1 MMCKQNRWKIT
12 QQDEAKA
19 LQGVLSDERFKITYN
34 IQDGG
39 NFSSLSQFLEESPLK
54 FRHTVEAIVDA
65 LQDFPVF
72 SNGYEIDFSS
82 FNGLKNHFETAAKVD
97 LTGSCEGISLT
108 AQQVKTIL
116 SSSDISSYDK
126 DMIFIGSRLFNII
139 DPEESAKIFENL
151 LLKDSGCI
159 LNEKY
164 YFASDSLYCNF
175 NLLTKDMYESLMSN
189 YETSN
194 AGGYGDLLL
203 SSAACPRTKDWVKKD
218 YFSSILEDVNFPK
231 WLADE
236 MPLLQEAQHDLFGE

>member
-1 MMCKQNRWKIT
+1 MQKRKIT

-19 LQGVLSDERFKITYN
+19 LQGYLSDERFKITYN
-34 IQDGG
+34 IQNGG
-39 NFSSLSQFLEESPLK
+39 NFSSLSQFLEESPMT
-54 FRHTVEAIVDA
+54 FEDTIGAIENILDDI
-65 LQDFPVF
+65 LF
-72 SNGYEIDFSS
+72 NGYEIDFSS
-82 FNGLKNHFETAAKVD
+82 FNGLKNHFETTAKVD
-97 LTGSCEGISLT
+97 LTGSYEGISLT

-175 NLLTKDMYESLMSN
+175 NLLTQDMYESLMSN

-194 AGGYGDLLL
+194 ADGYGDLLL
-203 SSAACPRTKDWVKKD
+203 SSAACPRTKDWVKKG

>member
-1 MMCKQNRWKIT
+1 MQKRKIT

-54 FRHTVEAIVDA
+54 FRHTVEVIVDA
-65 LQDFPVF
+65 LHDFPVF

-108 AQQVKTIL
+108 AQQIKTIL
-116 SSSDISSYDK
+116 SSEVLPYCDKSS
-126 DMIFIGSRLFNII
+126 IFTSMKLCNIL
-139 DPEESAKIFENL
+139 DESESAKIFEDLMLEN
-151 LLKDSGCI
+151 
-159 LNEKY
+159 NESEWSKY
-164 YFASDSLYCNF
+164 DKYSFASDSLYCNF

-194 AGGYGDLLL
+194 ADGYGDLLL
-203 SSAACPRTKDWVKKD
+203 SSAACPRTKDWVKKE
-218 YFSSILEDVNFPK
+218 YFSNILEDVNSTE

-236 MPLLQEAQHDLFGE
+236 MPLLQEAQNDLFGE